1 VAEFPVTNQI
11 NNYVALELLAE
22 LSSEF
27 KCAHH
32 ILHTVRV
39 DVENRSVD
47 CLGNIGGI
55 DTGSSLVGRSSETD
69 LIVND
74 HVDCAA
80 DFVVSE

>member
-1 VAEFPVTNQI
+1 MAEFPVTNQI

-27 KCAHH
+27 ECAHH

-39 DVENRSVD
+39 DVENWSVD